1 MHPIKFLKPEIA
13 EIIEEIT
20 SRFSDMNP
28 IDKLI
33 HLKNSLTQNQI
44 VFIQI
49 MNTIMF
55 LVLHQKLSKTSSKTI
70 LNNYFFTLPHITH
83 NINHTQRL

>member
-33 HLKNSLTQNQI
+33 HLKK
-44 VFIQI
+44 FI
-49 MNTIMF
+49 N
-55 LVLHQKLSKTSSKTI
+55 
-70 LNNYFFTLPHITH
+70 
-83 NINHTQRL
+83 

>member
-33 HLKNSLTQNQI
+33 HLKKFINSESDCI
-44 VFIQI
+44 Y
-49 MNTIMF
+49 
-55 LVLHQKLSKTSSKTI
+55 S
-70 LNNYFFTLPHITH
+70 NNEYYHVYSIK
-83 NINHTQRL
+83 

>member
-33 HLKNSLTQNQI
+33 HLKK
-44 VFIQI
+44 FI
-49 MNTIMF
+49 M
-55 LVLHQKLSKTSSKTI
+55 
-70 LNNYFFTLPHITH
+70 NNYFFTLQHIIQQTH
-83 NINHTQRL
+83 HTLNL

>member
-20 SRFSDMNP
+20 SRFSDMNL

-33 HLKNSLTQNQI
+33 H
-44 VFIQI
+44 
-49 MNTIMF
+49 
-55 LVLHQKLSKTSSKTI
+55 
-70 LNNYFFTLPHITH
+70 
-83 NINHTQRL
+83 